1 MPDPE
6 RPAWA
11 GLAASALDGFPDP
24 TILLEAVRDAAGRVV
39 DATILDL
46 NRACA
51 ADLRSTHDALLDQ
64 LLVGTVPFAAQVLE
78 HLALA
83 LESDDALVVDNVVV
97 ENVYDHFRMMLDV
110 RGVRVGPGTA
120 VVSWRD
126 VTAYADLL
134 DAAVLA
140 EHRQRLLAEN
150 ASDIVLLRG
159 TSGIT
164 TWVSPSV
171 TALLGWTVEDIEGT
185 DLIDIIHPDDRA
197 AVRAIRGRVLVGE
210 RPGSVLA
217 RLLCRDGRDRWMTCV
232 SVPLEEDGVV
242 VGATVGLRDVDE
254 QVRAQQ
260 AAELSEQRYR
270 LLAENASDVVALRD
284 RVGRVQWISP
294 SIEHLLGWDPDT
306 IVGSDLMDLVA
317 PEDRATASEARAL
330 VNSGGGEQRFVA
342 RFRRHDG
349 DQRWMTVVSR
359 PLVNDD
365 GLTTGAVVGMRDVHD
380 LVVAQRAAEE
390 SETRYRLLA
399 EHSSDVIFLSNE
411 RTDLEWVSPSSR
423 DTLGWDSEQLTG
435 RRAVE
440 FIHPDE
446 LAMLRRNVTES
457 TQSGATI
464 RVRYRWVRPDGSYR
478 WMEALGR
485 PFVDES
491 TGENRR
497 VVQLRD
503 VHDQMLAERE
513 LSRRARYDELTH
525 LLSRGEILR
534 RLGER
539 LADRR
544 ARAGSVAILYCD
556 LDGLKGINDNLGH
569 AAGDRLIQASAER
582 IRGCVRADDLVG
594 HRHDDDLAEQSDD
607 PGTGDHDLVGR
618 LGGDEILVL
627 LDGITSVDDVVAI
640 AEKLVRSVSEPIE
653 LVDEDGVVLATMTT
667 TVSVGIAVAVDGDV
681 TDSLVARAD
690 QAMFVAKSEGGGR
703 VVVG

>member
-6 RPAWA
+6 RPAWT
-11 GLAASALDGFPDP
+11 GLAASALDGFPDAV
-24 TILLEAVRDAAGRVV
+24 ILLEAARDADGAVV
-39 DATILDL
+39 DARVLDV
-46 NRACA
+46 NAACA
-51 ADLRSTHDALLDQ
+51 TDLRTTRDALLDRPIT
-64 LLVGTVPFAAQVLE
+64 TVAPFADRMLE
-78 HLALA
+78 HVVLA
-83 LESDDALVVDNVVV
+83 LESDEALVVDNVMV

-110 RGVRVGPGTA
+110 RGVRVGDDRVMLT
-120 VVSWRD
+120 WRD

-134 DAAVLA
+134 DAAVMA

-159 TSGIT
+159 ASGIT

-171 TALLGWTVEDIEGT
+171 SALLGWTVDDIEGT
-185 DLIDIIHPDDRA
+185 DLLDIVHPDDRA
-197 AVRAIRGRVLVGE
+197 GVLAMRSRVLTGE
-210 RPGSVLA
+210 RPGSLLT
-217 RLLCRDGRDRWMTCV
+217 RFLCRDGHDRWMTCV
-232 SVPLEEDGVV
+232 AVPIEEAGVV

-260 AAELSEQRYR
+260 KAELSEQRYR

-294 SIEHLLGWDPDT
+294 SVQSLLGWDQDA

-317 PEDRATASEARAL
+317 PEDRATASEVRAL
-330 VNSGGGEQRFVA
+330 VNSGAGEQRFVA
-342 RFRRHDG
+342 RFRRDDG
-349 DQRWMTVVSR
+349 TYRWMAVASR
-359 PLVNDD
+359 PLLDD
-365 GLTTGAVVGMRDVHD
+365 EGGTTGAVVGLRDVHD
-380 LVVAQRAAEE
+380 LVVAQRAAQE

-411 RTDLEWVSPSSR
+411 STDLVWVSPSAR
-423 DTLGWDSEQLTG
+423 DTLGWDAEQLVG

-440 FIHPDE
+440 FIHADE
-446 LAMLRRNVTES
+446 LEGLRANVTRS
-457 TQSGATI
+457 TQSGETI
-464 RVRYRWVRPDGSYR
+464 RVRYRWLRPDGGYR

-491 TGENRR
+491 TGEQRR

-503 VHDQMLAERE
+503 VHDQVLAEAE

-534 RLGER
+534 RLGDR

-544 ARAGSVAILYCD
+544 SRSGSVAILYCD
-556 LDGLKGINDNLGH
+556 LDGLKSVNDNLGH
-569 AAGDRLIQASAER
+569 AAGDRLIQQSAER

-594 HRHDDDLAEQSDD
+594 HRRGADEASDGPD
-607 PGTGDHDLVGR
+607 EKDLVGR

-627 LDGITSVDDVVAI
+627 LDGITDVGHVVAI
-640 AEKLVRSVSEPIE
+640 ADKLVAAVSQPID
-653 LVDEDGVVLATMTT
+653 LVDEDGAVVGSMTT